1 MYEEFLQM
9 YIPNET
15 RIIGFADNALVMC
28 VTKDVEILKLMI
40 SDSLWLE
47 KRWLDSKSLE
57 MVPEETKAV
66 LITDMRYF
74 KYPKIVLGEHE
85 VAWSRSIKYL
95 RVQLDQRLSFGEHL
109 QISRA
114 KTTERGLLRHWRP
127 QECKKKTGGKS
138 GALKAAL
145 CSFQKRLSLTQR
157 SVTENSVI
165 IDF

>member
-1 MYEEFLQM
+1 MYDEFLHI

-28 VTKDVEILKLMI
+28 TTKDVEILKLKI
-40 SDSLWLE
+40 NDSLWLE

-57 MVPEETKAV
+57 MVPEETEAL

-95 RVQLDQRLSFGEHL
+95 KVQLDRRLSFGEHL
-109 QISRA
+109 QITAA
-114 KTTERGLLRHWRP
+114 KATECG
-127 QECKKKTGGKS
+127 S
-138 GALKAAL
+138 
-145 CSFQKRLSLTQR
+145 
-157 SVTENSVI
+157 
-165 IDF
+165 